1 MINKAYTIQVFGKV
15 QGVYYRQSTR
25 DKAHELDL
33 KGTVQNLEDGSVL
46 IHAEGDEQKIKEL
59 IAWCYKGPIM
69 AKVSEVKAT
78 EAELKN
84 YTSFEI
90 IR

>member
-1 MINKAYTIQVFGKV
+1 MTRSVQIQVFGKV

-25 DKAHELDL
+25 EKALELGL
-33 KGTVQNLEDGSVL
+33 FGTVQNLQDGSVL
-46 IHAEGDEQKIKEL
+46 IHVEGALEKIQQL
-59 IAWCYKGPIM
+59 IEWCHKGPIM
-69 AKVSEVKAT
+69 AKVSEVKVSEST
-78 EAELKN
+78 HKN

>member
-25 DKAHELDL
+25 DKANELGL

-46 IHAEGDEQKIKEL
+46 IHTEGDEQKIKQL

-69 AKVSEVKAT
+69 AKVSDIKISET
-78 EAELKN
+78 EFKN
-84 YTSFEI
+84 YSSFEI